1 MKRQVMDDLFS
12 VWIGKMQVIDVKLC
26 RCCGRKLR
34 FGFGGRGKRGG
45 GRAIYFLMVADGV
58 VAMLFAYAMRHVRRL
73 FPIFIVLN
81 TLMVISTPSHGGHYV
96 VDVVAGVAVGVLAV
110 WISRKVF
117 ARTASSAEVSTLA
130 VGRA

>member
-1 MKRQVMDDLFS
+1 
-12 VWIGKMQVIDVKLC
+12 
-26 RCCGRKLR
+26 
-34 FGFGGRGKRGG
+34 
-45 GRAIYFLMVADGV
+45 
-58 VAMLFAYAMRHVRRL
+58 MRHVRRL

-96 VDVVAGVAVGVLAV
+96 VDVVAGIAVGVLAV